1 MAVFL
6 TTPLWDGARG
16 VTVTMS
22 PGIAAL
28 IHPRST
34 EELCGHMRT
43 SEPLVVHDRQASL
56 AELLSLPLLGSLDAL
71 LAAWPDSVE
80 VFHPEIADEA
90 GSVLVGPD
98 EARTRFANGM
108 TLMFS
113 EVQLHAPGLVPWLEA
128 IRADIGVSALTEKRC
143 LIYATPAG
151 TGTGPHFDQNVNFV
165 LQVHGTKRWRLAP
178 NTNVTRPMT
187 RHRLGQPIDPELES
201 YSRLPMPITL
211 PADHTEIVLEP
222 GSVLFIPRGTWHA
235 THATTDALSLNFTF
249 SAPTWLDVFGAAL
262 RSRLAQSTEW
272 RETAAPLEVATFEAL
287 LRDLSDDA
295 AHWHA
300 ADILEVTEG
309 DA

>member
-1 MAVFL
+1 MN
-6 TTPLWDGARG
+6 
-16 VTVTMS
+16 

-34 EELCGHMRT
+34 EELCEHMRT
-43 SEPLVVHDRQASL
+43 SEPLVVHDRQAAL

-71 LAAWPDSVE
+71 LAAWPDPVE

-90 GSVLVGPD
+90 GSVLVDPD
-98 EARTRFANGM
+98 EARTQFASGM
-108 TLMFS
+108 TLLFS
-113 EVQLHAPGLVPWLEA
+113 EVQLHAPPLVSWLEA

-165 LQVHGTKRWRLAP
+165 LQVHGTKRWKLAP

-201 YSRLPMPITL
+201 YSRLPMPSAL
-211 PADHTEIVLEP
+211 PADHAEIVLEP
-222 GSVLFIPRGTWHA
+222 GSVLFVPRGTWHA
-235 THATTDALSLNFTF
+235 THATTDTLSLNFTF

-262 RSRLAQSTEW
+262 RSRLALSPEW
-272 RETAAPLEVATFEAL
+272 RQTAAPLEVATFEAL

-300 ADILEVTEG
+300 ADILAVTEG